1 MQPYDVIVLGSG
13 NAGLC
18 AALSAREQ
26 GARVALL
33 ERAPK
38 EQRGGNSAHTGG
50 AFRVA
55 YRGVD
60 DLRSLMPDLL
70 ESEVESSDFG
80 AYTQDDFFGELAAM
94 SQYRTDPQV
103 LDTVVSQSLDT
114 LQWMTG
120 KGVRFMP
127 IYGRQAF
134 KVDGK
139 FRFWGGLTIE
149 VSGGGLGLVDALF
162 RRVKFSTTV
171 GPNASAAILTA
182 CGNCPVRTVVSF
194 PLGGWS
200 SRRVASMPICN
211 GAPNTWGRDGTW
223 PKSAGHATTPAT
235 ASAWPWMWAPWH
247 TATGPVAMRCFM
259 TSTPRKW
266 AT

>member
-55 YRGVD
+55 YRGVE

-70 ESEVESSDFG
+70 ESEIESSDFG

-162 RRVKFSTTV
+162 RRVEKDAVEVFYGCRTQRISRDPDGLWQLHCADGRQFSARALVLATGGFHANLAMAHQIPGAGMGLGQGSRVTLQHRRRNPH
-171 GPNASAAILTA
+171 GPG
-182 CGNCPVRTVVSF
+182 CG
-194 PLGGWS
+194 
-200 SRRVASMPICN
+200 RR
-211 GAPNTWGRDGTW
+211 GTW
-223 PKSAGHATTPAT
+223 
-235 ASAWPWMWAPWH
+235 
-247 TATGPVAMRCFM
+247 
-259 TSTPRKW
+259 
-266 AT
+266 